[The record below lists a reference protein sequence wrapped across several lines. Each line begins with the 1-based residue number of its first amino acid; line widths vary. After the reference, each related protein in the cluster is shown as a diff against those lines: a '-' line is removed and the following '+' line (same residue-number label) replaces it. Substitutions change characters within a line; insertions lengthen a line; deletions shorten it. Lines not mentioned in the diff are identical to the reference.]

1 MNPRLYFDEKTSK
14 KLGDVFVVNTY
25 FPIKTVPDS
34 ADYFLLVYI
43 AHSNAIHNIDNTSR
57 KLEEGDVVLISTNV
71 VNSFTCTH
79 KDELTI
85 AYCCAFSKNALQYS
99 LKQYS
104 GNFPLLS
111 DFFEGKRSYIQVHDT
126 PSKTIRNFMIQM
138 IDNFNYSQP
147 GYLFSIRSTITLI
160 LVNMFRL
167 YSVDK
172 NKADGFHS
180 NVVINNVT
188 NYINSKIYSKLSLNE
203 VADKFGITPQHLCR
217 LFKKHF
223 NMTFTQ
229 FSNRQRVDKIRDELE
244 NIDRPIYQTYEEFD
258 FTPQYLN
265 SMFKKYTGYSISEYK
280 AKFNYKAGNPLYT
293 I

>member
-1 MNPRLYFDEKTSK
+1 M
-14 KLGDVFVVNTY
+14 
-25 FPIKTVPDS
+25 
-34 ADYFLLVYI
+34 
-43 AHSNAIHNIDNTSR
+43 
-57 KLEEGDVVLISTNV
+57 
-71 VNSFTCTH
+71 
-79 KDELTI
+79 
-85 AYCCAFSKNALQYS
+85 
-99 LKQYS
+99 
-104 GNFPLLS
+104 
-111 DFFEGKRSYIQVHDT
+111 
-126 PSKTIRNFMIQM
+126 
-138 IDNFNYSQP
+138 
-147 GYLFSIRSTITLI
+147 
-160 LVNMFRL
+160 
-167 YSVDK
+167 
-172 NKADGFHS
+172 
-180 NVVINNVT
+180 VINNVT

>member
-1 MNPRLYFDEKTSK
+1 
-14 KLGDVFVVNTY
+14 
-25 FPIKTVPDS
+25 
-34 ADYFLLVYI
+34 
-43 AHSNAIHNIDNTSR
+43 
-57 KLEEGDVVLISTNV
+57 
-71 VNSFTCTH
+71 
-79 KDELTI
+79 
-85 AYCCAFSKNALQYS
+85 
-99 LKQYS
+99 
-104 GNFPLLS
+104 
-111 DFFEGKRSYIQVHDT
+111 
-126 PSKTIRNFMIQM
+126 MIQM

-180 NVVINNVT
+180 NVIINNVT

-265 SMFKKYTGYSISEYK
+265 SMFKKNIPATLSVNIKPNSTIKPVIRFIRYNKKATFVIKSCFLTAFYSEMLKSLVLRIFLIPVSLSINK
-280 AKFNYKAGNPLYT
+280 RFLDSILKFLHPFSY
-293 I
+293 IF

>member
-1 MNPRLYFDEKTSK
+1 
-14 KLGDVFVVNTY
+14 
-25 FPIKTVPDS
+25 
-34 ADYFLLVYI
+34 
-43 AHSNAIHNIDNTSR
+43 
-57 KLEEGDVVLISTNV
+57 
-71 VNSFTCTH
+71 
-79 KDELTI
+79 
-85 AYCCAFSKNALQYS
+85 
-99 LKQYS
+99 
-104 GNFPLLS
+104 
-111 DFFEGKRSYIQVHDT
+111 
-126 PSKTIRNFMIQM
+126 MI
-138 IDNFNYSQP
+138 
-147 GYLFSIRSTITLI
+147 
-160 LVNMFRL
+160 
-167 YSVDK
+167 K

-265 SMFKKYTGYSISEYK
+265 SMFKKIPATLSVNIKPNS
-280 AKFNYKAGNPLYT
+280 T
-293 I
+293 IKPVIRFIRYNKKQLFVIKVAF

>member
-1 MNPRLYFDEKTSK
+1 
-14 KLGDVFVVNTY
+14 
-25 FPIKTVPDS
+25 
-34 ADYFLLVYI
+34 
-43 AHSNAIHNIDNTSR
+43 
-57 KLEEGDVVLISTNV
+57 
-71 VNSFTCTH
+71 
-79 KDELTI
+79 
-85 AYCCAFSKNALQYS
+85 
-99 LKQYS
+99 
-104 GNFPLLS
+104 
-111 DFFEGKRSYIQVHDT
+111 
-126 PSKTIRNFMIQM
+126 M

-203 VADKFGITPQHLCR
+203 VADKFGITPQ
-217 LFKKHF
+217 
-223 NMTFTQ
+223 
-229 FSNRQRVDKIRDELE
+229 
-244 NIDRPIYQTYEEFD
+244 
-258 FTPQYLN
+258 YLN

-280 AKFNYKAGNPLYT
+280 AKFNYKADNPLYT

>member
-1 MNPRLYFDEKTSK
+1 MDLK
-14 KLGDVFVVNTY
+14 K
-25 FPIKTVPDS
+25 IQ
-34 ADYFLLVYI
+34 
-43 AHSNAIHNIDNTSR
+43 SNA
-57 KLEEGDVVLISTNV
+57 GG
-71 VNSFTCTH
+71 
-79 KDELTI
+79 
-85 AYCCAFSKNALQYS
+85 Q
-99 LKQYS
+99 
-104 GNFPLLS
+104 
-111 DFFEGKRSYIQVHDT
+111 T
-126 PSKTIRNFMIQM
+126 PSTGQELVDAFNENFE
-138 IDNFNYSQP
+138 
-147 GYLFSIRSTITLI
+147 L
-160 LVNMFRL
+160 
-167 YSVDK
+167 VDK

>member
-1 MNPRLYFDEKTSK
+1 
-14 KLGDVFVVNTY
+14 
-25 FPIKTVPDS
+25 
-34 ADYFLLVYI
+34 
-43 AHSNAIHNIDNTSR
+43 
-57 KLEEGDVVLISTNV
+57 
-71 VNSFTCTH
+71 
-79 KDELTI
+79 
-85 AYCCAFSKNALQYS
+85 
-99 LKQYS
+99 
-104 GNFPLLS
+104 
-111 DFFEGKRSYIQVHDT
+111 
-126 PSKTIRNFMIQM
+126 M

-265 SMFKKYTGYSISEYK
+265 SMFKNIPATLSVNIKPNS
-280 AKFNYKAGNPLYT
+280 T
-293 I
+293 IKPVIRFIRYNKKQLLS